1 MPAPPALRLLTG
13 GTAPDDVARLLLTAT
28 PATRLGITALSL
40 EEVFSRLVGTHRA
53 ENPAASRT
61 A

>member
-1 MPAPPALRLLTG
+1 MSATS
-13 GTAPDDVARLLLTAT
+13 GTRGAVSPAPDDVARLLLTAT